1 MGPDN
6 NCLKEAKV
14 FFDGVDIGNVS
25 AEIEPE
31 FNNPIEE
38 FSLNKASCSGSFK
51 ISQYKI
57 GQIRKDIKCLLTA
70 QRLIPVYNR
79 TKNKRIKRKQWA
91 NIKSVKGLIWKRKVP
106 FQQSIRRDE
115 KKA

>member
-1 MGPDN
+1 MVIKVGPDN
-6 NCLKEAKV
+6 NCLKEAHA
-14 FFDGVDIGNVS
+14 FFNGVDIGNVS

-79 TKNKRIKRKQWA
+79 TTNKRIKRKLFKRIFELQE
-91 NIKSVKGLIWKRKVP
+91 NNRLIGTY
-106 FQQSIRRDE
+106 
-115 KKA
+115 